1 VAGHRD
7 ERSEASTEP
16 ADATG
21 RRPGIGVLTLQI
33 LLVAAAY
40 YVAARLGLELSL
52 VKKNVTPL
60 WPPTGIAV
68 AALLVLGRRVWP
80 GIAVGAFLVNL
91 PISTDAVAAAA
102 TAAGNTLAPLL
113 AAILLERVG
122 FRRAMDRGRDALA
135 IVFLGALLSMIVSA
149 SIGTA
154 TLLASGAIERSEL
167 PSAWAVWWTGDA
179 MGVLVVAPF
188 LLTLGVTR
196 LRRPASWPRVAEAAA
211 SFLVLTVVT
220 IAVTQAQMRLLF
232 VVIPVVGWI
241 AWRFQQRGAAPAA
254 LLVAVVTTWSAAE
267 GLGPFADG
275 SLFEKMLTL
284 QVFNATVVL
293 TSWFF
298 AAIVTE
304 RIRSREALEQSAHE
318 LEERVR
324 ERTAELSTANERL
337 TAEMAEREGAERRL
351 RAQGRQLADA
361 QRVARIGS
369 WEWAIPDQQVSWS
382 DEMYRIHG
390 HEPQAFP
397 VTFDRAMAQVLGE
410 DAERIRR
417 NVEDVLRE
425 PGADRDLPQ
434 VEYRITRAD
443 GAERVLIGRA
453 RVRVGADGMPL
464 RLVGTVQDVTETRR
478 AEREH
483 DIAETLQRSLL
494 PEGLPRIPGVSLA
507 ARYLP
512 ASTDMAIGGDWFD
525 VIQLPNGRVALAIGD
540 VAGHGLPAASSMGQV
555 RMAVRAYALEEESPA
570 EVMDRVH
577 TLVQQ
582 LLVAEMVTLVFLV
595 FDPETCTVRF
605 ANAGHPPPLV
615 IEDGKASFLTE
626 GLSPPLGVVTA
637 PAGQAEAVAT
647 LAPGAMLLLYTDG
660 LVERRGVSIRDGLRR
675 LGAEAAG
682 AGSDLEALCDHVLRA
697 MVELP
702 RSDDVAMLALR
713 PVPLTAE
720 PLVIDVPAEPRVLAP
735 LRQTLRRWLAEL
747 EADDDDVTSVLIACG
762 EACANAIQHAY
773 GAREGRLQVEF
784 AHADG
789 MVQLA
794 VRDEGSWRPGS
805 GSEEGGLGLPLMRE
819 LMDAVDVEQTAG
831 GTVVRMRRR
840 LRAGAGTAPRLVEQ

>member
-1 VAGHRD
+1 VAGRR
-7 ERSEASTEP
+7 EEGSGASTEP
-16 ADATG
+16 AAPTT
-21 RRPGIGVLTLQI
+21 RRPGFGLLALQI

-68 AALLVLGRRVWP
+68 AALLVFGRRVWP

-91 PISTDAVAAAA
+91 PISTDALAAAA
-102 TAAGNTLAPLL
+102 TAVGNTLAPLL
-113 AAILLERVG
+113 AALLLERAG

-135 IVFLGALLSMIVSA
+135 IVFLGALLSMAVSA
-149 SIGTA
+149 TIGTA
-154 TLLASGAIERSEL
+154 TLLASGAIDGNEVV
-167 PSAWAVWWTGDA
+167 SAWAVWWTGDA

-188 LLTLGVTR
+188 LLTLGAAEPGWNV
-196 LRRPASWPRVAEAAA
+196 SWPRVAEAVAA
-211 SFLVLTVVT
+211 FVVLTAVT
-220 IAVTQAQMRLLF
+220 IAVTQAQVRLLF

-267 GLGPFADG
+267 GLGPFAAG
-275 SLFEKMLTL
+275 SLFQKMLTL
-284 QVFNATVVL
+284 QVFNATIVL

-304 RIRSREALEQSAHE
+304 RIRSREALEQSAHA
-318 LEERVR
+318 LEERVS

-337 TAEMAEREGAERRL
+337 TTEIAEREEAERRL

-361 QRVARIGS
+361 QRVASIGS
-369 WEWAIPDQQVSWS
+369 WEWSIPDNQVSWS
-382 DEMYRIHG
+382 DEMFRIHG
-390 HEPQAFP
+390 HGPQAFP
-397 VTFDRAMAQVLGE
+397 VTFDRAMEQVVGE

-417 NVEDVLRE
+417 NVESVLRE
-425 PGADRDLPQ
+425 SGPDRDLSQ
-434 VEYRITRAD
+434 VEYRITRSD
-443 GAERVLIGRA
+443 GAERVLIGRSTIQ
-453 RVRVGADGMPL
+453 VGADGMPV
-464 RLVGTVQDVTETRR
+464 RLVGTVQDVTDTRR

-483 DIAETLQRSLL
+483 HIAETLQRSLL
-494 PEGLPRIPGVSLA
+494 PEGLPQIPGVSLA

-525 VIQLPNGRVALAIGD
+525 VIQLPDGRVALAIGD

-555 RMAVRAYALEEESPA
+555 RMALRAYALEEDSPA
-570 EVMDRVH
+570 LVMDRVH

-582 LLVAEMVTLVFLV
+582 LLVAEMVTLVFMV
-595 FDPETCTVRF
+595 FDPASCTVRF

-615 IEDGKASFLTE
+615 ISDGTASYLTE
-626 GLSPPLGVVTA
+626 GLSPPLGVVTY
-637 PAGQAEAVAT
+637 PAGQTEAVAQ
-647 LAPGAMLLLYTDG
+647 LAPGAILLLYTDG
-660 LVERRGVSIRDGLRR
+660 LVERRGVSIRDGLAR
-675 LGAEAAG
+675 LGEEAAG
-682 AGSDLEALCDHVLRA
+682 AGTDLEALCDHVLRT
-697 MVELP
+697 MVEAP

-713 PVPLTAE
+713 PVPLSAE
-720 PLVIDVPAEPRVLAP
+720 PLRIDVPAEPRVLAP
-735 LRQTLRRWLAEL
+735 LRHTLRRWLAEL
-747 EADDDDVTSVLIACG
+747 GADDEDVTSVLIACG

-773 GAREGRLQVEF
+773 GAREGWVEVEF

-789 MVQLA
+789 TVELT
-794 VRDEGSWRPGS
+794 VRDEGSWRPPS
-805 GSEEGGLGLPLMRE
+805 GGEGGLGMPLMQG
-819 LMDAVDVEQTAG
+819 LMDAVEVDRTPS

-840 LRAGAGTAPRLVEQ
+840 LRAGAMR